1 MGKRPKWNWGSNVI
15 RGSPSKDG
23 AGGRGVEC
31 GKGGANNHSLDFCI
45 PPFWLPLL
53 LLLLSR
59 LLLLLILRPVRVRVL
74 ANIRQ
79 GNNSGDYS
87 NYAFWRDPATDN
99 AIPI

>member
-1 MGKRPKWNWGSNVI
+1 MKLRQQRHQRQPIK
-15 RGSPSKDG
+15 
-23 AGGRGVEC
+23 GRGRGQGRRVW
-31 GKGGANNHSLDFCI
+31 KGGANNHSLDFCI

-87 NYAFWRDPATDN
+87 NYAF
-99 AIPI
+99 